1 MIGGVNAF
9 CHVVQFDNV
18 RLDRHCEERRLRR
31 SNLASAEPE
40 IASHPST
47 SRQETAAPLRMLA
60 MTKVKELLVRL
71 EEPSGC
77 GIVAAILA

>member
-31 SNLASAEPE
+31 SNLVLIDPE
-40 IASHPST
+40 IAS
-47 SRQETAAPLRMLA
+47 QKALA
-60 MTKVKELLVRL
+60 MTRTGK
-71 EEPSGC
+71 ST
-77 GIVAAILA
+77 